1 MDYKNLAIELVVLA
15 ALGLIYYFWQK
26 RRILQFEQ
34 NKSLAVAAPLLQACL
49 IEKDQQSFEMLESFI
64 LELDDFL
71 HGKSSSFPTALAEQ
85 LAGHSACPQDLSE
98 VIKESLKE
106 LKA

>member
-1 MDYKNLAIELVVLA
+1 MDYKNLAIELIVLA
-15 ALGLIYYFWQK
+15 AFGFLYYFWQR
-26 RRILQFEQ
+26 RRILQFEE
-34 NKSLAVAAPLLQACL
+34 NKSYAVAAPLLQACL
-49 IEKDQQSFEMLESFI
+49 IEKDHQSFPLLDSFI

-71 HGKSSSFPTALAEQ
+71 HGKTSLFPTALAEE
-85 LAGHSACPQDLSE
+85 LLKNDACPEDLAV

>member
-1 MDYKNLAIELVVLA
+1 MDYKNLAIELALLA
-15 ALGLIYYFWQK
+15 ALCLIYYFWQK
-26 RRILQFEQ
+26 RRIIKFEQ

-64 LELDDFL
+64 IELDDFL
-71 HGKSSSFPTALAEQ
+71 HGKSASFPTVLAEQ
-85 LAGHSACPQDLSE
+85 LAGHKACPHDLSE

-106 LKA
+106 LAA

>member
-1 MDYKNLAIELVVLA
+1 MDYKNLAIELAVLA
-15 ALGLIYYFWQK
+15 ALGLVYYFWQK

-34 NKSLAVAAPLLQACL
+34 NKSYAVAAPLLQACL

-71 HGKSSSFPTALAEQ
+71 HGKSGSFPTVLAEQ
-85 LAGHSACPQDLSE
+85 LASNKACPHDLSE

>member
-1 MDYKNLAIELVVLA
+1 MDYKNLAIELLVLA
-15 ALGLIYYFWQK
+15 ALGLVYYFWQR

-34 NKSLAVAAPLLQACL
+34 HKSYAVAAPLLQACL
-49 IEKDQQSFEMLESFI
+49 IEKDQQSFELLESFI

-71 HGKSSSFPTALAEQ
+71 HGKSATFPTALAQQ
-85 LAGHSACPQDLSE
+85 LANNISCPHDLSE

-106 LKA
+106 LNA

>member
-1 MDYKNLAIELVVLA
+1 MDYKNLAIELAVLA

-26 RRILQFEQ
+26 RRIIQFEQ
-34 NKSLAVAAPLLQACL
+34 NKSYAVAAPLLQACL

-64 LELDDFL
+64 IELDDFL
-71 HGKSSSFPTALAEQ
+71 HGKSASFPTVLAEQ
-85 LAGHSACPQDLSE
+85 LAGHKACPHDLSE